1 MVSDTKSGSEGRA
14 VTIVAVE
21 QLEHTGGSAGRTDAF
36 LDTVAV
42 DGVDHPD
49 APVHDESVRAALHE
63 LRDDPAEAA
72 GELVAKSDFHP
83 GERTGT
89 L

>member
-1 MVSDTKSGSEGRA
+1 MVTDTKSGSEGRA
-14 VTIVAVE
+14 VTIVTVE
-21 QLEHTGGSAGRTDAF
+21 QLEHNGWRAGRTDAF
-36 LDTVAV
+36 LDTLAV

-89 L
+89 P

>member
-1 MVSDTKSGSEGRA
+1 MVTHTKSGSEGRA

-21 QLEHTGGSAGRTDAF
+21 QLEHTGWRAGRADAL
-36 LDTVAV
+36 LDTDPVHR
-42 DGVDHPD
+42 VDHPD
-49 APVHDESVRAALHE
+49 ATVHDESVRGALHE
-63 LRDDPAEAA
+63 LGDDPAEAA

-89 L
+89 P

>member
-1 MVSDTKSGSEGRA
+1 MVTNTKAGSERRA

-21 QLEHTGGSAGRTDAF
+21 QLEHTCWSTGRADAF
-36 LDTVAV
+36 LDAVPV

-49 APVHDESVRAALHE
+49 APVHDESMRRALHE
-63 LRDDPAEAA
+63 LGDDPAEAA

-89 L
+89 P